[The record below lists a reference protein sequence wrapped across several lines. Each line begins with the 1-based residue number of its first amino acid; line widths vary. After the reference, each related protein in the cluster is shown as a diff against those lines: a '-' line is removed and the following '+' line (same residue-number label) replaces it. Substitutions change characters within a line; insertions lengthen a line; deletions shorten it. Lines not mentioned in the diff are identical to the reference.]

1 MSNPIDPTPEPVE
14 SAAQY
19 RVSAQELSHVVSILQ
34 ARKEAEARQRANT
47 VALGEAVE
55 QLGLDMTPDELLAEI
70 QSDRARR
77 SGGSRPNRQ
86 NNAQRHT
93 FATFAICAGLA
104 GMMVCSIHAH
114 RLNRAMWE
122 NRHSPFSLPREY
134 DAYSVS
140 RAYRSPMA
148 EVTPDIAPAMIDVT
162 TTAPAPF
169 RPFAQFEDNE
179 RADIDFQSLRD
190 LANGKSGAEVLVQP
204 NGTEEDKLWTVVKHD
219 GEVLV
224 FAYATF
230 DETAKALNGHAAHV
244 YASEQEG
251 TQVQLLPLRLFQN
264 AELVD
269 IPGQSGAN
277 LNAPGTPQQQQ
288 PTPWAYRAVTVEVPK
303 DRFPSESLPSMR
315 VWRGYS
321 PDSERAK

>member
-1 MSNPIDPTPEPVE
+1 MPMSNPIDPTPESVE

-122 NRHSPFSLPREY
+122 NRHSPFS
-134 DAYSVS
+134 AYSI
-140 RAYRSPMA
+140 SPADRIPMT
-148 EVTPDIAPAMIDVT
+148 ETTPDIAPPVVEVT
-162 TTAPAPF
+162 TTAPF

-179 RADIDFQSLRD
+179 RADCDFQSLRD

-204 NGTEEDKLWTVVKHD
+204 NGTGEDKLWTVVKHD

-224 FAYATF
+224 FAYATL
-230 DETAKALNGHAAHV
+230 DETAKAMNGHAAHV

-251 TQVQLLPLRLFQN
+251 TQEQLLPLRLLQN
-264 AELVD
+264 AELMD

-277 LNAPGTPQQQQ
+277 LNAHDTVGDVK
-288 PTPWAYRAVTVEVPK
+288 PTDRAYRAVTVELPK
-303 DRFPSESLPSMR
+303 ERFPSESLPSTR